1 MTGVTG
7 VDGSGAVLLETGRLR
22 LRRFT
27 GADAD
32 ALTELDADPEV
43 MRYLTGGRPTPAEV
57 VRGELLPHLLAGYD
71 RHPGLGRWAAV
82 DRATGM
88 FLGWFALDA
97 PEGGVRPGAGALEA
111 EPPPGAGAPQ
121 AGPPPGPAAAGA
133 RPAAV
138 AAGARPAPGANQAE
152 LGYRLRRAAWG
163 RGLAT
168 EGSRALLRHAFA
180 TVGLARVWAQTMAVN
195 TPSRRVMEK
204 AGLRYVRTFHLDWD
218 DPIEGTEHGEVE
230 YELLRAEWAAREAG

>member
-27 GADAD
+27 GTDAD

-57 VRGELLPHLLAGYD
+57 VRGELLPRLLAGYD

-82 DRATGM
+82 DRATGT

-97 PEGGVRPGAGALEA
+97 PAAGPA
-111 EPPPGAGAPQ
+111 PGAGAPQ
-121 AGPPPGPAAAGA
+121 AGVRPGAVAPQTGPPPGP
-133 RPAAV
+133 V

-168 EGSRALLRHAFA
+168 EGSRGLLRHAFA
-180 TVGLARVWAQTMAVN
+180 TVGLSRVWAQTMAVN
-195 TPSRRVMEK
+195 TASRRVMEK

>member
-57 VRGELLPHLLAGYD
+57 VRGELLPRLLAGYD

-97 PEGGVRPGAGALEA
+97 PA
-111 EPPPGAGAPQ
+111 
-121 AGPPPGPAAAGA
+121 AGPPSGPAAAGA
-133 RPAAV
+133 RPT
-138 AAGARPAPGANQAE
+138 PGVNQAE

-195 TPSRRVMEK
+195 TASRRVMEK

-230 YELLRAEWAAREAG
+230 YELLRAEWAAREAA